1 MDARSTDRERDQVLA
16 HELCLHLDPDTR
28 RNASL
33 RLKTI
38 KGHLE
43 GVLRMLEDENAY
55 CVDVL
60 KQVKAVT
67 GGLNKVSDSVL
78 RAHIR
83 DHVTTAAQRGD
94 TDAIVDELMEALK
107 YRA

>member
-1 MDARSTDRERDQVLA
+1 MDAATNDQALNKVLT
-16 HELCLHLDPDTR
+16 HELCLHLDPETR
-28 RNASL
+28 NDAAL

-43 GVLRMLEDENAY
+43 GVQRMLEDEGSY

-60 KQVKAVT
+60 KQMKAIS
-67 GGLNKVSDSVL
+67 GAMNKVSESVL

-83 DHVTTAAQRGD
+83 DHVTTASQRGD
-94 TDAIVDELMEALK
+94 TEAIVDELMEALK
-107 YRA
+107 YRP